1 MSTILKNAIKPGLK
15 GDILNLL
22 KAPINDNET
31 TQQDDFAEKLS
42 EAISASGASA
52 VQSYLQS
59 NVKVSPGIAVA
70 TAGSPA
76 AQTGATTAPGTL
88 IAL

>member
-1 MSTILKNAIKPGLK
+1 MSTILKNSIKPGLK
-15 GDILNLL
+15 GDILDLL
-22 KAPINDNET
+22 KTPIDDNET
-31 TQQDDFAEKLS
+31 TQQDIFAEKLS
-42 EAISASGASA
+42 EAISDRVASA

-59 NVKVSPGIAVA
+59 SVRVSPGIAVA